1 MGILEES
8 DDFLVIAIEKIIDDL
23 AKPFP
28 LFAKGLEGVMSFRG
42 KSSGFL
48 SALFQSEEGG
58 VS

>member
-28 LFAKGLEGVMSFRG
+28 LFAKGLEGVMSFRC
-42 KSSGFL
+42 KSCLLYTSDAADE
-48 SALFQSEEGG
+48 S
-58 VS
+58 